1 MDNVAFNSSLMDGSR
16 SSAAAHGSS
25 ECPEFRDMF
34 SGVGP
39 TSQPQP
45 ATQGSRTTDNQ
56 SWSEYLGAI
65 QNGNAE
71 ALAKLYDATSKPL
84 YSLALRILGN
94 AADAEEVLLD
104 VYQQIWRAAGSF
116 DPGRG
121 GVWNWLILLT
131 RSRALDRLRNTA
143 NKRQHEVAELP
154 DQSRVA
160 SSAPVPEQAS
170 ILAEQ
175 GTTVRRA
182 ICTLPP
188 EQREALELAYFRGLT
203 HIEIAARLGVPLGT
217 IKTRIRSAMDKLRV
231 ALQASSGEMSRQ

>member
-1 MDNVAFNSSLMDGSR
+1 MGNVACNSSLVGGKR
-16 SSAAAHGSS
+16 SEAAADGSS
-25 ECPEFRDMF
+25 EDPIFRDMF

-45 ATQGSRTTDNQ
+45 AAPGRKTTDDQ
-56 SWSEYLGAI
+56 SWSEYLGAV
-65 QNGNAE
+65 QKGNAE
-71 ALAKLYDATSKPL
+71 ALAKLYDATSRPL
-84 YSLALRILGN
+84 YSLALRIVGN

-104 VYQQIWRAAGSF
+104 VYQQIWRAANSF
-116 DPGRG
+116 NPGRG
-121 GVWNWLILLT
+121 GVWNWLVLLT

-143 NKRQHEVAELP
+143 NKRHHEVPALP
-154 DQSRVA
+154 EQSNVA

-175 GTTVRRA
+175 ETTVRRA
-182 ICTLPP
+182 IRTLPP

-203 HIEIAARLGVPLGT
+203 HIEIATSLGVPLGT

-231 ALQASSGEMSRQ
+231 ALQASTGEMFRQ

>member
-1 MDNVAFNSSLMDGSR
+1 
-16 SSAAAHGSS
+16 
-25 ECPEFRDMF
+25 MF

-39 TSQPQP
+39 TWQPQP
-45 ATQGSRTTDNQ
+45 AIPVRKTTDDQ
-56 SWSEYLGAI
+56 SWSEYLGAV
-65 QNGNAE
+65 QKGNAE
-71 ALAKLYDATSKPL
+71 ALAQLYDSTSKPL

-104 VYQQIWRAAGSF
+104 VYQQIWRAANSF

-121 GVWNWLILLT
+121 GVWNWLVLLT

-143 NKRQHEVAELP
+143 SKRQHEVAALP
-154 DQSRVA
+154 EQQSAVA

-175 GTTVRRA
+175 ETTVRRA
-182 ICTLPP
+182 IRTLPA
-188 EQREALELAYFRGLT
+188 EQREALELAYFSGLT
-203 HIEIAARLGVPLGT
+203 HNEIAARLGVPLGT

-231 ALQASSGEMSRQ
+231 ALQASTGEMSRQ